1 MILLKLVNNLR
12 RGFATNSSSSH
23 SMIYFK
29 EPVCEPGA
37 VVTTDSEFGWGD
49 FKLDTTINKLF
60 YVLTGLL
67 QQVLGWNSTKRDIEE
82 AYDLYGH
89 LFPELNLEDFQ
100 DAANGYV
107 DHQSAPYMPVSD
119 HIKFARNPHVV
130 FFGGNDNDGT
140 DVGYHMLQYPED
152 SVEWGST
159 MSWGERMT
167 YKEAKEE
174 SDGYRW

>member
-1 MILLKLVNNLR
+1 MIFLKLVNNLR

-29 EPVCEPGA
+29 EPVCEPGV
-37 VVTTDSEFGWGD
+37 VVTADSEFGWND
-49 FKLDTTINKLF
+49 FALDTTLNKLF
-60 YVLTGLL
+60 YVVTGLL
-67 QQVLGWNSTKRDIEE
+67 QRILGWNSTKKDIEE

-89 LFPELNLEDFQ
+89 LFPEFNLEDFQ
-100 DAANGYV
+100 NAARGYV
-107 DHQSAPYMPVSD
+107 DHQSASYAPIDEQIM
-119 HIKFARNPHVV
+119 FARDPHIV

-152 SVEWGST
+152 SVEWGES

-174 SDGYRW
+174 FDEYRW